1 MTAKIASGA
10 LALALAVAAVTA
22 GSATAQPG
30 RWGGGPPGGGGGVL
44 PLLLRSAN
52 LTPEQDTKIKE
63 MVATRRAAMRT
74 LMQQMRDAED
84 ELAGKLLAP
93 GTVQLAD
100 VQPQLQRIA
109 QLRDQQL
116 RESTQAA
123 LTIRALLTQ
132 EQIARVAQTNER
144 VRQLQRELRQ
154 LERGGS

>member
-123 LTIRALLTQ
+123 LAIRALLTQ
-132 EQIARVAQTNER
+132 EQIARAAQTNER